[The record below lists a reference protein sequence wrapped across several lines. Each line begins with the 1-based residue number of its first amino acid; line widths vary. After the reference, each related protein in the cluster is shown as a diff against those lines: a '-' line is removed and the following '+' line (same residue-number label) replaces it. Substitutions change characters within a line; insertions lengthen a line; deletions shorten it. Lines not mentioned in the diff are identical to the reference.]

1 MKRIL
6 ASVVALYFLVSIGF
20 AADKG
25 TVLLTTPV
33 DKSEIQK
40 PTLPPSST
48 PLSPKKKAVRTKV
61 PSKKTVVP
69 RGKVS
74 PPPLPTKGITPPTK
88 GITKPKV
95 PSRTAPLRKVV
106 PTLSVPGPK
115 IQSHT
120 PTINTLIRPVTAT
133 LPPQPPI
140 IESISFHG
148 QDASG
153 NLIWKVWV
161 NNNKTTE
168 FTLPLWVAVD
178 QARTIQQ
185 GLQTHFHGNV
195 IVPTRP
201 LAPGQRTQVTGAFAR
216 VAGYPQFRA
225 HLKSGATRFQT
236 LEAQLPPELTYQAQI
251 VSIKVTATPANPL
264 QVRVQ
269 NTGTSAIPEMSVQ
282 KFCAHSSAPNTFTG
296 CGGRSLNNILA
307 NQTVDSYQA
316 LPMGWPTNPNI
327 MKVVVRRGL
336 TEFDEKM
343 FYPPTKVNTNLTPN
357 LPAMSIVPADN

>member
-40 PTLPPSST
+40 PALPPSAT
-48 PLSPKKKAVRTKV
+48 PLSPKKKAVRPKV
-61 PSKKTVVP
+61 PPKTPVVP

-74 PPPLPTKGITPPTK
+74 PPPLPTKGITPATK

-95 PSRTAPLRKVV
+95 PSTTAPLRKVS
-106 PTLSVPGPK
+106 PTLLVPGQK

-120 PTINTLIRPVTAT
+120 PTINTLIKPATAT

-140 IESISFHG
+140 IESITFHG

-168 FTLPLWVAVD
+168 FTLPLWVSAE
-178 QARTIQQ
+178 QARPLQQ
-185 GLQTHFHGNV
+185 GMQTHFHGNIPV
-195 IVPTRP
+195 TTRP
-201 LAPGQRTQVTGAFAR
+201 LAPGQRVQITGAFAR
-216 VAGYPQFRA
+216 VADYPQFRA
-225 HLKSGATRFQT
+225 HLKSGATRYQT
-236 LEAQLPPELTYQAQI
+236 LETQLPPDLTYQAQV
-251 VSIKVTATPANPL
+251 VSINVTANPANPL
-264 QVRVQ
+264 LVRVQ
-269 NTGTSAIPEMSVQ
+269 NTGTNAIPEMSVQ

-296 CGGRSLNNILA
+296 CGGRSLSNILP
-307 NQTVDSYQA
+307 NQIVDSNHA
-316 LPMGWPTNPNI
+316 LPIGWPTNPNI
-327 MKVVVRRGL
+327 MKVVIRRGI
-336 TEFDEKM
+336 TDFDEKM

-357 LPAMSIVPADN
+357 LPAMSIMPADN